1 MARSLRDNTAEL
13 HISICLHWV
22 HREHSKGRNKKSDL
36 WRMEFVFWDDLEVAG
51 CKLAS
56 TTIFSIIKIFQSL
69 FSQFLKKNRYN
80 SFIFIIAFRLPQFN
94 WFDFLMQKLVQ
105 KAQDVKVKLIIS
117 KMGKNTSY
125 TKVVEEER
133 FSYFLFSDFLKLRF
147 L

>member
-1 MARSLRDNTAEL
+1 
-13 HISICLHWV
+13 
-22 HREHSKGRNKKSDL
+22 
-36 WRMEFVFWDDLEVAG
+36 
-51 CKLAS
+51 
-56 TTIFSIIKIFQSL
+56 
-69 FSQFLKKNRYN
+69 
-80 SFIFIIAFRLPQFN
+80 
-94 WFDFLMQKLVQ
+94 MQKLVQ